1 MKRND
6 SLRYLWDSIKCT
18 NICIIGVPEEKR
30 DKRPE
35 KILEQ
40 ITAKNFPNLGK
51 ETSIQLQEVQRVPY
65 KMNTKRN
72 TPKHDIMKITKIKD
86 KERILK
92 AAREN
97 K

>member
-6 SLRYLWDSIKCT
+6 SLRDLWDSIKCT
-18 NICIIGVPEEKR
+18 NICIIGVPEEER

-40 ITAKNFPNLGK
+40 ITAKNFLNLGK

-72 TPKHDIMKITKIKD
+72 TPRHDVMKITKIKD
-86 KERILK
+86 KDRILK
-92 AAREN
+92 TAREN